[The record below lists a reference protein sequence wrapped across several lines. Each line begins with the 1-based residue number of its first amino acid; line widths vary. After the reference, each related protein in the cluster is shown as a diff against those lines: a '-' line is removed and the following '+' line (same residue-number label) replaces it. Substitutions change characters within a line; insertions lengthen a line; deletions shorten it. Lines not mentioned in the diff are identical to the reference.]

1 MNKSVVN
8 KNDLSKFKTMLIIF
22 LVSFGSAVL
31 FQIIY
36 FRFSFYDT
44 MMTSLNINN
53 AQLGA
58 TGGIYG
64 LVATICYLPGGIIAD
79 KIRAKYLAAVGFFAT
94 AAVICWFATLPSYTS
109 IMIIFGLLGVTSTLI
124 FWGIRY
130 KLIRLVSD
138 DSTYSRN
145 IGLSYGIY
153 GVGGLLLGFVSQQIF
168 NAFVSDSAAGFIVV
182 LIVSAVLNVIFGIA
196 TLLFVP
202 KFDNE
207 IKEGQSFNLN
217 EFKEA
222 IKHPGVWLTT
232 ASMFFV
238 YCAYAAMAYTTP
250 YLTDV
255 FGASM
260 GITSTVGMIRTYGIA
275 LLSAPIIGSI
285 ATKINSPA
293 KVLILIMA
301 LTAVCS
307 AILIFLPTTAAML
320 MIAIVLILAVGFFL
334 TGAYGVASSQ
344 FTESGVPTT
353 IFGAA
358 TGILSVI
365 AFIPD
370 MFVPVITGNWLDQHP
385 GMLGYQMS
393 FGCFLIAASVI
404 AVLCSVAIRIYVKKK
419 NQVQVETKP
428 ESAE

>member
-1 MNKSVVN
+1 MNNAIVN
-8 KNDLSKFKTMLIIF
+8 KNDLSKFRTGLILF

-44 MMTSLNINN
+44 MMTSLNITN

-79 KIRAKYLAAVGFFAT
+79 KIRAKYLAAVGFFTT
-94 AAVICWFATLPSYTS
+94 AAAICWFATLPSYTS

-130 KLIRLVSD
+130 KLVRLISD
-138 DSTYSRN
+138 DTTYSRN

-153 GVGGLLLGFVSQQIF
+153 GVGGLLLGFISQLIF
-168 NAFVSDSAAGFIVV
+168 GAFVSDSAAAFVVV

-202 KFDNE
+202 KFDDE
-207 IKEGQSFNLN
+207 IKTGQSFNLN

-250 YLTDV
+250 YLTEV

-260 GITSTVGMIRTYGIA
+260 GITSTVGMVRTYGIA

-285 ATKINSPA
+285 ATKVNSPA
-293 KVLILIMA
+293 KILILIMA
-301 LTAVCS
+301 LTAICS
-307 AILIFLPTTAAML
+307 GILIFLPSTASVL
-320 MIAIVLILAVGFFL
+320 IVAIILILAIGFFL

-370 MFVPVITGNWLDQHP
+370 MFVPVITGNWLDKYP
-385 GMLGYQMS
+385 GMQGYQMS
-393 FGCFLIAASVI
+393 FGIFLIGAAVV

-419 NQVQVETKP
+419 LNPQDLP
-428 ESAE
+428 PIN

>member
-1 MNKSVVN
+1 MNNHVTN
-8 KNDLSKFKTMLIIF
+8 KDSMSKFKIMLIIF

-36 FRFSFYDT
+36 FRFSFYET

-79 KIRAKYLAAVGFFAT
+79 KIRAKYLAAVGFFTT
-94 AAVICWFATLPSYTS
+94 AAVLCWFATLPSYTS
-109 IMIIFGLLGVTSTLI
+109 VMIIFALLGVTSTLI

-130 KLIRLVSD
+130 KLVRLVSD
-138 DSTYSRN
+138 DATYSRN

-153 GVGGLLLGFVSQQIF
+153 GVGGLLLGFVSQVIF
-168 NAFVSDSAAGFIVV
+168 NSFAGNDTAGFIVV
-182 LIVSAVLNVIFGIA
+182 LITSVVLNVIFGVA

-202 KFDNE
+202 KFDDE
-207 IKEGQSFNLN
+207 IKTGQSFNLN

-222 IKHPGVWLTT
+222 ITHPGVWLTT

-250 YLTDV
+250 YLTDI

-275 LLSAPIIGSI
+275 LLSAPIIGSV
-285 ATKINSPA
+285 ATRINSPA
-293 KVLILIMA
+293 KVLVLIMA

-307 AILIFLPTTAAML
+307 GILILLPTGPAML

-344 FTESGVPTT
+344 FSESGVPTT

-370 MFVPVITGNWLDQHP
+370 MFVPVITGNWLDAYP
-385 GMLGYQMS
+385 GMQGYQMS
-393 FGCFLIAASVI
+393 FGFFLIAASVI
-404 AVLCSVAIRIYVKKK
+404 AVLCSIALRIYVKKK
-419 NQVQVETKP
+419 NPSPETPSKI
-428 ESAE
+428 AE

>member
-1 MNKSVVN
+1 MNKSVIN
-8 KNDLSKFKTMLIIF
+8 KDDLSKFRTMLIVF

-79 KIRAKYLAAVGFFAT
+79 KIRAKYLAAVGFFTT

-182 LIVSAVLNVIFGIA
+182 LIVSAILNVIFGIA

-202 KFDNE
+202 KFDDE
-207 IKEGQSFNLN
+207 IKEGQGFNLN
-217 EFKEA
+217 EFK
-222 IKHPGVWLTT
+222 
-232 ASMFFV
+232 
-238 YCAYAAMAYTTP
+238 
-250 YLTDV
+250 
-255 FGASM
+255 
-260 GITSTVGMIRTYGIA
+260 
-275 LLSAPIIGSI
+275 
-285 ATKINSPA
+285 
-293 KVLILIMA
+293 
-301 LTAVCS
+301 
-307 AILIFLPTTAAML
+307 
-320 MIAIVLILAVGFFL
+320 
-334 TGAYGVASSQ
+334 
-344 FTESGVPTT
+344 
-353 IFGAA
+353 
-358 TGILSVI
+358 
-365 AFIPD
+365 
-370 MFVPVITGNWLDQHP
+370 
-385 GMLGYQMS
+385 
-393 FGCFLIAASVI
+393 
-404 AVLCSVAIRIYVKKK
+404 
-419 NQVQVETKP
+419 
-428 ESAE
+428 

>member
-1 MNKSVVN
+1 MNKSVIN
-8 KNDLSKFKTMLIIF
+8 KDDLSKFRTMLIVF

-79 KIRAKYLAAVGFFAT
+79 KIRAKYLAAVGFFTT

-182 LIVSAVLNVIFGIA
+182 LIVSAILNVIFGIA

-202 KFDNE
+202 KFDDE
-207 IKEGQSFNLN
+207 IKEGQGFNLN

-320 MIAIVLILAVGFFL
+320 MIAIILILAVGFFL
-334 TGAYGVASSQ
+334 TGAYGVASSVL
-344 FTESGVPTT
+344 TETHVPAH

-358 TGILSVI
+358 SGLLSVI
-365 AFIPD
+365 GFLPESFMHQLFGSFID
-370 MFVPVITGNWLDQHP
+370 NYELK
-385 GMLGYQMS
+385 GYTYIFICLTVS
-393 FGCFLIAASVI
+393 AVI
-404 AVLCSVAIRIYVKKK
+404 AIGGCIATQIYMKKK
-419 NQVQVETKP
+419 YPKEETPSPAVE
-428 ESAE
+428 E

>member
-1 MNKSVVN
+1 MMNKSVIN
-8 KNDLSKFKTMLIIF
+8 KDDLSKFRTMLIVF

-79 KIRAKYLAAVGFFAT
+79 KIRAKYLAAVGFFTT

-130 KLIRLVSD
+130 KLIRLV
-138 DSTYSRN
+138 
-145 IGLSYGIY
+145 
-153 GVGGLLLGFVSQQIF
+153 GGLLLGFVSQQIF

-182 LIVSAVLNVIFGIA
+182 LIVSAILNVIFGIA

-202 KFDNE
+202 KFDDE
-207 IKEGQSFNLN
+207 IKEGQGFNLN

-255 FGASM
+255 FVSSM

-320 MIAIVLILAVGFFL
+320 MIAIILILAVGFFL

-393 FGCFLIAASVI
+393 FGCFLIAASII

-419 NQVQVETKP
+419 NIQP
-428 ESAE
+428 EDK

>member
-1 MNKSVVN
+1 MNNHVTN
-8 KNDLSKFKTMLIIF
+8 KDSMSKFKIMLIIF

-36 FRFSFYDT
+36 FRFSFYET
-44 MMTSLNINN
+44 MMSSLNINN

-79 KIRAKYLAAVGFFAT
+79 KVRAKYLAAVGFFTT
-94 AAVICWFATLPSYTS
+94 AAVLCWFATLPSYTS
-109 IMIIFGLLGVTSTLI
+109 VMIIFALLGVTSTLI

-138 DSTYSRN
+138 DATYSRN

-153 GVGGLLLGFVSQQIF
+153 GVGGLLLGFVSQVIF
-168 NAFVSDSAAGFIVV
+168 NSFGGNDATGFIVV
-182 LIVSAVLNVIFGIA
+182 LMTSVVLNIVFGIA

-202 KFDNE
+202 KFDDE
-207 IKEGQSFNLN
+207 IKEDQSFNLN

-222 IKHPGVWLTT
+222 VTHPGVWLTT

-260 GITSTVGMIRTYGIA
+260 GITSTVGMVRTYGIA
-275 LLSAPIIGSI
+275 LLSAPIIGSV
-285 ATKINSPA
+285 ATRINSPA
-293 KVLILIMA
+293 KVLVFIMA

-307 AILIFLPTTAAML
+307 GLLILLPAGAAML
-320 MIAIVLILAVGFFL
+320 MIAIVLILAIGFFL

-370 MFVPVITGNWLDQHP
+370 MFVPVITGNWLDAYP
-385 GMLGYQMS
+385 GMQGYQMS
-393 FGCFLIAASVI
+393 FGIFLIAAAVI
-404 AVLCSVAIRIYVKKK
+404 AVICSIALRVYVKKK
-419 NQVQVETKP
+419 GLKKVD
-428 ESAE
+428 S

>member
-1 MNKSVVN
+1 MNAKVVN
-8 KNDLSKFKTMLIIF
+8 KNDLSQFKIMLVIF

-44 MMTSLNINN
+44 MMESLNLTN

-58 TGGIYG
+58 TGGVYG
-64 LVATICYLPGGIIAD
+64 LVATIGYLPGGILAD
-79 KIRAKYLAAVGFFAT
+79 KIRAKYLAAFGFFTT
-94 AAVICWFATLPSYTS
+94 AAVLCWFATLPSYTS
-109 IMIIFGLLGVTSTLI
+109 VLIIYGLLGFTSTVI

-130 KLIRLVSD
+130 KLVRLVSD
-138 DSTYSRN
+138 DATYSRN

-153 GVGGLLLGFVSQQIF
+153 GIGGLILGFVAQQIF
-168 NAFVSDSAAGFIVV
+168 NAFVSDLAEGFIVV
-182 LIVSAVLNVIFGIA
+182 VIASIVLNCIFGIA
-196 TLLFVP
+196 VLLFVP

-222 IKHPGVWLTT
+222 LVHPGVWLTT

-255 FGASM
+255 FGAPM
-260 GITSTVGMIRTYGIA
+260 GVTSTVGMIRTYGIA
-275 LLSAPIIGSI
+275 LLSAPIIGSF

-293 KVLILIMA
+293 KVLIVIMA
-301 LTAVCS
+301 LTAICS
-307 AILIFLPTTAAML
+307 GIMLFLPINEAMM
-320 MIAIVLILAVGFFL
+320 MIAIVLILVVGFCL

-370 MFVPVITGNWLDQHP
+370 MFVPVITGNWLDVHP
-385 GMLGYQMS
+385 GMAGYRMS
-393 FGCFLIAASVI
+393 FGVFLIAAAAV
-404 AVLCSVAIRIYVKKK
+404 AVLCSVAVRLYVKKK
-419 NQVQVETKP
+419 DGMSKE
-428 ESAE
+428 

>member
-1 MNKSVVN
+1 MKQQSVIN
-8 KNDLSKFKTMLIIF
+8 KNDLSKAKRILVIF

-36 FRFSFYDT
+36 FRFSFYDS
-44 MMTSLNINN
+44 MMEALNLTN
-53 AQLGA
+53 AQVGA

-64 LVATICYLPGGIIAD
+64 LVATPCYLFGGILAD
-79 KIRAKYLAAVGFFAT
+79 KIRAKYLATGGFFST
-94 AAVICWFATLPSYTS
+94 AAVICWFATLPGYTS
-109 IMIIFGLLGVTSTLI
+109 VMVIFALLGVTSTLI

-138 DSTYSRN
+138 DQSYSRN

-153 GVGGLLLGFVSQQIF
+153 GVGGLILGFIAQQIF
-168 NAFVSDSAAGFIVV
+168 NTFAQSTASGFVVI
-182 LIVSAVLNVIFGIA
+182 LIFSAVLNVVFGIA
-196 TLLFVP
+196 TLLLVP
-202 KFDNE
+202 KFDDEISENE
-207 IKEGQSFNLN
+207 GGFNLN
-217 EFKEA
+217 EFKAA

-255 FGASM
+255 FDAPM
-260 GITSTVGMIRTYGIA
+260 TITSTVGMIRTYGIA
-275 LLSAPIIGSI
+275 LLSAPIIGSL
-285 ATKINSPA
+285 ASRINSPA
-293 KVLILIMA
+293 KVLITIMA
-301 LTAVCS
+301 LTAACS
-307 AILIFLPTTAAML
+307 AILLILPITEAML
-320 MIAIVLILAVGFFL
+320 FIAILLILIIGFFL

-358 TGILSVI
+358 TGILSVL

-370 MFVPVITGNWLDQHP
+370 MFVPVITGNWLDQFP
-385 GMLGYQMS
+385 GIVGYQMS
-393 FGCFLIAASVI
+393 FGVFLIAASII
-404 AVLCSVAIRIYVKKK
+404 AVFCSIAVRIYVCKGHKRD
-419 NQVQVETKP
+419 
-428 ESAE
+428 

>member
-1 MNKSVVN
+1 MKQQSVIN
-8 KNDLSKFKTMLIIF
+8 KNDLSKAKRILVIF

-36 FRFSFYDT
+36 FRFSFYDS
-44 MMTSLNINN
+44 MMEALNLTN
-53 AQLGA
+53 AQVGA

-64 LVATICYLPGGIIAD
+64 LVATPCYLFGGILAD
-79 KIRAKYLAAVGFFAT
+79 KIRAKYLAAGGFFST
-94 AAVICWFATLPSYTS
+94 AAVICWFATLPGYTS
-109 IMIIFGLLGVTSTLI
+109 VMIIFALLGVTSTLI

-138 DSTYSRN
+138 NQSYSRN

-153 GVGGLLLGFVSQQIF
+153 GVGGLILGFIAQQIF
-168 NAFVSDSAAGFIVV
+168 NTFAQSTASGFVVI
-182 LIVSAVLNVIFGIA
+182 LIFSAVLNVVFGIA
-196 TLLFVP
+196 TLLLVP
-202 KFDNE
+202 KFDDEISENE
-207 IKEGQSFNLN
+207 GGFNLN
-217 EFKEA
+217 EFKAA

-255 FGASM
+255 FDAPM
-260 GITSTVGMIRTYGIA
+260 TITSTVGMIRTYGIA
-275 LLSAPIIGSI
+275 LLSAPIIGSL
-285 ATKINSPA
+285 ASRINSPA
-293 KVLILIMA
+293 KVLITIMA
-301 LTAVCS
+301 LTAACS
-307 AILIFLPTTAAML
+307 AILLILPITEAML
-320 MIAIVLILAVGFFL
+320 FIAILLIFIIGFFL

-358 TGILSVI
+358 TGILSVL

-370 MFVPVITGNWLDQHP
+370 MFVPVITGNWLDQFP
-385 GMLGYQMS
+385 GIAGYQMS
-393 FGCFLIAASVI
+393 FVVFLIAASIIAIFCSI
-404 AVLCSVAIRIYVKKK
+404 AVRIYVCKGHKRD
-419 NQVQVETKP
+419 
-428 ESAE
+428 

>member
-1 MNKSVVN
+1 MNNQLAN
-8 KNDLSKFKTMLIIF
+8 KDSLSKFRIMLVIF

-36 FRFSFYDT
+36 FRFSFYDA
-44 MMTSLNINN
+44 MMESLNITN
-53 AQLGA
+53 AQLGN
-58 TGGIYG
+58 TGGVYG
-64 LVATICYLPGGIIAD
+64 LVATIGYLFGGILAD
-79 KIRAKYLAAVGFFAT
+79 KVRGKYLAALGFFTT
-94 AAVICWFATLPSYTS
+94 AGVLCWFAALPDYTS
-109 IMIIFGLLGVTSTLI
+109 VLIIFGLLGITSTVI

-153 GVGGLLLGFVSQQIF
+153 GVGGLVLGFMSQQIF
-168 NAFVSDSAAGFIVV
+168 GAFAADATEAFRII
-182 LIVSAVLNVIFGIA
+182 LIVSVVLNIIFGIA
-196 TLLFVP
+196 TLIFVP

-222 IKHPGVWLTT
+222 LTHPGVWLTT

-255 FGASM
+255 FGAPM
-260 GITSTVGMIRTYGIA
+260 GVTSTVGMIRTYGIA
-275 LLSAPIIGSI
+275 LLSAPIIGSL

-293 KVLILIMA
+293 KVLIAIMA
-301 LTAVCS
+301 LTAICS
-307 AILIFLPTTAAML
+307 AVLIFMPANAGAM
-320 MIAIVLILAVGFFL
+320 MIAIVMILIIGFCL

-370 MFVPVITGNWLDQHP
+370 MFVPVITGNWLDAHP
-385 GMLGYQMS
+385 GMAGYQMS
-393 FGCFLIAASVI
+393 FGLFMIAAGVV
-404 AVLCSVAIRIYVKKK
+404 AVLCSVAVRIYVKRKGI
-419 NQVQVETKP
+419 TP
-428 ESAE
+428 DD